1 MMNSHL
7 IVQHNFNLIFLT
19 QYFFSSQNSTVVQA
33 LLSLESFSL
42 LNSEYTLS
50 TKISLISNLKE
61 LEKNLLKFDLCKK
74 GVYEAH

>member
-1 MMNSHL
+1 M
-7 IVQHNFNLIFLT
+7 T
-19 QYFFSSQNSTVVQA
+19 PYFFSSQNSTVVQA

-74 GVYEAH
+74 GVYEAHWNYDQHD

>member
-19 QYFFSSQNSTVVQA
+19 PYFFSSQNSTVVQA
-33 LLSLESFSL
+33 LLSLESFSS